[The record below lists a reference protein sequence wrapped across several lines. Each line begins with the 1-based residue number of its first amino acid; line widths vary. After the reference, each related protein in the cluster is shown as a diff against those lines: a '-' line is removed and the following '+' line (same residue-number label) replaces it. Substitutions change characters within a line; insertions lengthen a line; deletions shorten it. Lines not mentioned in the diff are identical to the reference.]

1 LSTLQQSWT
10 NCNHPLGH
18 KNALVRGRV
27 ERLGS
32 AADFKML
39 TLATNYFNHT
49 DLVLIGIILVLIVA
63 LGLYKNLRGGR

>member
-1 LSTLQQSWT
+1 
-10 NCNHPLGH
+10 
-18 KNALVRGRV
+18 
-27 ERLGS
+27 
-32 AADFKML
+32 ML